1 MAASEERGMIKG
13 DIKRGLTQLQSVY
26 IRRFAHV
33 NNCAIF
39 CCEMGFC
46 CLMCFCLLNSGGRVG
61 DFSCFYGVC
70 SPNPFNGLRK
80 SLA

>member
-46 CLMCFCLLNSGGRVG
+46 CLMCFCLLNSGRVG
-61 DFSCFYGVC
+61 ETF
-70 SPNPFNGLRK
+70 
-80 SLA
+80 LAFMGFAQQILLMD